1 MFELANVREYI
12 PNALDCKLEIFH
24 VFNFYLDPI
33 KDLEKFEN
41 LLVVHRVHAVDS
53 SKFSGRVN
61 RESEENLRFRKSLIL
76 AGLRRGRGPH
86 RA

>member
-12 PNALDCKLEIFH
+12 TNALDCKLESFH
-24 VFNFYLDPI
+24 VFHFDLDTI
-33 KDLEKFEN
+33 QDLEKLEN

-53 SKFSGRVN
+53 SNFSGWVN